1 MLERLRNSTPYADEA
16 VCEKPMHIQFSR
28 LYSNT
33 TRHWLDNECSSANM
47 REMLSLLIVSFYGLY
62 EDYVLNIRS
71 GSAEHTRVRHWSIY
85 LDIEARRNTSRSLFW
100 RAILLW
106 FGIRAHSRF
115 DLAEAICRAH
125 EAFRLQHG
133 FAPDMA
139 EFKRTMF
146 GKDSDH
152 AFRRAFLDYIA
163 TDVSSGIGRTSALA
177 VISALSCVWVP
188 AFQFWRRQA
197 WNEAMD
203 ALQNGHQVA
212 RYQTSATR
220 RRPATPYA

>member
-1 MLERLRNSTPYADEA
+1 MLERLGNYTQYAESAD
-16 VCEKPMHIQFSR
+16 CEKPMHIQFSR

-33 TRHWLDNECSSANM
+33 TRHWLNNEYAHPNM
-47 REMLSLLIVSFYGLY
+47 REMLSLLIVSFYSLY
-62 EDYVLNIRS
+62 EDYVLDMRS
-71 GSAEHTRVRHWSIY
+71 ESIDRRRARHWSVY
-85 LDIEARRNTSRSLFW
+85 LDIAATRNHSRSLFW

-115 DLAEAICRAH
+115 DLAEAIFRAH

-146 GKDSDH
+146 GRASDH
-152 AFRRAFLDYIA
+152 AFRMAFLDYVA
-163 TDVSSGIGRTSALA
+163 ADGSSGIGRTSALA
-177 VISALSCVWVP
+177 VINVMSCVWLP
-188 AFQFWRRQA
+188 AFQLWRRQA

-203 ALQNGHQVA
+203 ALQHGRTVA
-212 RYQTSATR
+212 RYSTPATR
-220 RRPATPYA
+220 RYPAGPHA